1 MPAESLILDC
11 RGVTVPEAGA
21 KIIAAFNAS
30 APAKTFAARVDGD
43 TWSIGLRMW
52 LLEAGAR
59 HSAVQDG
66 DGSWCMTIERG
77 LSPALVS
84 VPGLHHLVGGANGTV
99 WTCERGQRVL
109 RIDGGE
115 KHAVTARAAERKASH
130 LALHESSNRL
140 FDADAEVGG
149 GEVIALR
156 ADDLSEVQRWPAPG
170 NPQLPLV
177 SADGIVCVTG
187 GVTGTLT
194 IAWPRGG
201 GYHAHTIAVG
211 ANPHDPLLSEDGEFL
226 FVPCAGSSE
235 LVKVRLGDAQ
245 IVGRIPVGDGPSH
258 LALSIDGSRVYSANS
273 WDGTLSC
280 ITADGEHVG
289 SAISGRW
296 AHAIAA
302 TPDAR
307 WVYVANF
314 LDDTLSVFDAGS
326 LERVAVLATDAYP
339 HGLDISHDGR
349 YVIATGFASNHVRV
363 YDCGSHVEI
372 ARVEVGQGSSHSV
385 YAPDCG
391 TAFIGCSVSD
401 HVACV
406 DLAQMRCVARI
417 H

>member
-1 MPAESLILDC
+1 MPAESLTLDC
-11 RGVTVPEAGA
+11 RGKTVPEAGA
-21 KIIAAFNAS
+21 QILAAFNAS
-30 APAKTFAARVDGD
+30 APGNTFAARVDAD

-66 DGSWCMTIERG
+66 GGSWCMTIERG
-77 LSPALVS
+77 MSPALVS
-84 VPGLHHLVGGANGTV
+84 VPGLHHLVGGANGAI
-99 WTCERGQRVL
+99 WTCERGHRVL
-109 RIDGGE
+109 RIDGNE
-115 KHAVTARAAERKASH
+115 KRIITARAVARKASH
-130 LALHESSNRL
+130 LALHEPSNRL
-140 FDADAEVGG
+140 FVADADVGA

-170 NPQLPLV
+170 NPQLPLA
-177 SADGIVCVTG
+177 SPEGIVCVTG

-194 IAWPRGG
+194 VAWPRGG
-201 GYHAHTIAVG
+201 VYHTRTIAVG
-211 ANPHDPLLSEDGEFL
+211 ANPHDPLLSDDGEFL
-226 FVPCAGSSE
+226 FVPCAGAGE

-245 IVGRIPVGDGPSH
+245 IVGRFPVGDGPSH
-258 LALSIDGSRVYSANS
+258 LALSMDGSRVYSANS

-280 ITADGEHVG
+280 VTADGELVG
-289 SAISGRW
+289 SAFSGRW

-302 TPDAR
+302 TPDGR

-339 HGLDISHDGR
+339 HGLDISHAGR

-363 YDCGSHVEI
+363 YDCDSHVEL
-372 ARVEVGQGSSHSV
+372 ARIEVGQGSSHSV
-385 YAPDCG
+385 FAPDCG

-406 DLAQMRCVARI
+406 DLAELRCVARL